1 MPVQGKSARMPG
13 RLGCGFLFR
22 ATRAARPSSLRRI
35 MPEKPDESSPV
46 HYGLPKQPRFP
57 KWATAVILIGIVA
70 AIIAAFK
77 LIRG

>member
-1 MPVQGKSARMPG
+1 
-13 RLGCGFLFR
+13 
-22 ATRAARPSSLRRI
+22 

-57 KWATAVILIGIVA
+57 KWATAVILIGIAA